1 MIYEHCTR
9 KCTRN
14 ARFHTD
20 FGRFLVVFLNS
31 NRVHAKRMKPDVKY
45 VSAHLISKPNLRHI
59 REETTVFLKKI
70 ACAAI
75 FFLYFL
81 AVFAIYI
88 YFCSVIKNK

>member
-1 MIYEHCTR
+1 MICKICTR

-45 VSAHLISKPNLRHI
+45 VSRI
-59 REETTVFLKKI
+59 
-70 ACAAI
+70 
-75 FFLYFL
+75 LYL
-81 AVFAIYI
+81 NPI
-88 YFCSVIKNK
+88 